1 MPKNDVREE
10 TVINVDTGSSA
21 VRPDDSRVER
31 GRVWQMTWIAV
42 AMLVLLILL
51 FVGFTRY
58 GDQSPGDS
66 GLDLPERSEPAPGPA
81 VPPGTPG
88 PVATP

>member
-1 MPKNDVREE
+1 MPKNDVRQG

-31 GRVWQMTWIAV
+31 GRVWQMTWMAV
-42 AMLVLLILL
+42 VMLALLMLL
-51 FVGFTRY
+51 FVGITRY
-58 GDQSPGDS
+58 GDESPGDP

-81 VPPGTPG
+81 VPPGP
-88 PVATP
+88 PATP